1 MMHLHQDIIRNC
13 LEKIGFTCETMQF
26 DKDVT
31 NLWAL
36 HKGDV
41 ALNNSKLVVFA
52 GHTDVVPP
60 GPIEEWKYPP
70 FEGVIDDDN
79 ILHGRGAVDMKGGIA
94 AFIVALEDFFQLN
107 LKYGIH
113 WYYLDI

>member
-1 MMHLHQDIIRNC
+1 M
-13 LEKIGFTCETMQF
+13 
-26 DKDVT
+26 T

-70 FEGVIDDDN
+70 FEGVVDDDS
-79 ILHGRGAVDMKGGIA
+79 ILHGRGAVDMKGDSRLYCCIRRL
-94 AFIVALEDFFQLN
+94 FSTKSEL
-107 LKYGIH
+107 YGIH